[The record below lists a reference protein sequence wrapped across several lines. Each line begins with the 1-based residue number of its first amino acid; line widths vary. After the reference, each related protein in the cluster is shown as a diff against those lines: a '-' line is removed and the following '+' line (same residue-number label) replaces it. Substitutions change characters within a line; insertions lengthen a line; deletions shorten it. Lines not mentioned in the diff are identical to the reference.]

1 MFSVGPRSATSGC
14 GTYSEISDSQG
25 DNIVIGEDLQW
36 VVSEHA
42 EDDQDVPDY
51 SDGNETTQDENGKNS
66 LPAKVYN
73 TLLHARK
80 SSIITINQTRSR

>member
-1 MFSVGPRSATSGC
+1 M
-14 GTYSEISDSQG
+14 
-25 DNIVIGEDLQW
+25 
-36 VVSEHA
+36 SEHA